1 MNYPAGTDT
10 PHCLRENHL
19 PNLLPNLQPAVSM
32 FRHLMMALFD
42 VKIGIDLVTLQR
54 PLRILQ
60 ENYT

>member
-1 MNYPAGTDT
+1 
-10 PHCLRENHL
+10 
-19 PNLLPNLQPAVSM
+19 M